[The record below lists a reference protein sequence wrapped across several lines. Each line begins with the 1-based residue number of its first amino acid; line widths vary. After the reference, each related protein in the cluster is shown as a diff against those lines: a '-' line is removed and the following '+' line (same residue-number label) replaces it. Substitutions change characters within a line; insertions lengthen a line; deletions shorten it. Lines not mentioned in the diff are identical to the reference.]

1 MFREVMSIGSYYC
14 IWLVVTTVFGA
25 NLFLCVIVIAALGG
39 AAIFT
44 EVAKN
49 ISLCNEVLP
58 LFVLLLVLRL
68 FIVLYDHDWV
78 YSARKMPVAGA
89 AITTLH
95 YKSDKM
101 SHYITCL

>member
-1 MFREVMSIGSYYC
+1 MCIGS
-14 IWLVVTTVFGA
+14 VFSSD
-25 NLFLCVIVIAALGG
+25 LFLCVLVIATLGG

-44 EVAKN
+44 EVLKN

-58 LFVLLLVLRL
+58 LCFTLVTMNVYCLL
-68 FIVLYDHDWV
+68 FCF
-78 YSARKMPVAGA
+78 YSARKMPVGDA

-101 SHYITCL
+101 SHYITCSSAISFSRSIVV